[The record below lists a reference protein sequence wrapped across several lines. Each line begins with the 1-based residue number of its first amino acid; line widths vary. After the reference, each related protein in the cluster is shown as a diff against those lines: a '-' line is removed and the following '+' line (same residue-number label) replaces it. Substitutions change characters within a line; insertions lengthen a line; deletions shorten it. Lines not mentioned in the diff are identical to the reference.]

1 MPQHHAIEPNE
12 LLYSLGQS
20 LSAVLDLPD
29 LLIRVVDA
37 AVKLT
42 GASQGWIIIPDPDD
56 GLPRIRAQRRAG
68 SAHTEPL
75 YLVTDDPLIR
85 ELMTGG
91 RAQRLDPSMSRTDRS
106 LLYVPLIAKGQANG
120 HLAVMKGAGEP
131 PFTAL
136 DEDMLAGLAGYA
148 AIAIENA
155 LLYQQA
161 IDHNRELG
169 ILVESASAVS
179 SSLDLDQVLNAIA
192 RQMMRSLNA
201 HWCIISAYDPVTA
214 TIQRLAEHR
223 LAFTPPGRAPESA
236 ELLQSLAAPG
246 QIHTFYCDDPKIP
259 PSGRHLL
266 AVRGCS
272 RMLLLPLQIEGEIMG
287 IVELGS
293 IRDETRWASS
303 TISSCLNVALKLAQM
318 LREPHRHSDGWKEQF
333 LRMARVLTRTA
344 SVEWVSIHT
353 LAPDS
358 GRLVRV
364 LAYGSGFWF
373 DQQGPQLEIDD
384 LPTVSV
390 VLHEQ
395 RVATLSSADPLLDP
409 QEREL
414 FQQMR
419 SGTML
424 AIPLIFKNKTVGLVE
439 LVDLDPGRQFSSREM
454 GLAYTIAGQA
464 AIALEHAHLVSD
476 LQRSLAELKAMQSQL
491 VRTARL
497 SALGELTAMIAHQV
511 NNPLTTVL
519 GDAEML
525 VQDLPPDDPRHASAM
540 AILRAGQRA
549 KAVIDRLLNMARGDE
564 TPRKLDVNHTIEE
577 ALALVGSQITRHNTR
592 IDLDLSP
599 DLPPVLAVPGQLED
613 VWMNLLTNAADAI
626 RSARREM
633 GRIIVRSELLAKEQI
648 ICVQVIDNG
657 SGLDGEQARRVFD
670 PFYTTKPHGEGTGLG
685 LYICRQIVQEHNG
698 QIEIAGISG
707 AGAVVTVRLP
717 VQMQLNDSGGAIHKN
732 G

>member
-20 LSAVLDLPD
+20 LSAVLDLSD

-42 GASQGWIIIPDPDD
+42 QAGQGWIIIPDPDD

-75 YLVTDDPLIR
+75 YVVTDDPLIR
-85 ELMTGG
+85 ELMASGQA
-91 RAQRLDPSMSRTDRS
+91 RRLDSSTGQTDRS

-120 HLAVMKGAGEP
+120 HLAVMKEVGEP
-131 PFTAL
+131 PFTPL

-161 IDHNRELG
+161 IEHNRELS
-169 ILVESASAVS
+169 ILVESANAVS

-201 HWCIISAYDPVTA
+201 HWCIISAYEPVTA

-223 LAFTPPGRAPESA
+223 MAFAPPASAPESA
-236 ELLQSLAAPG
+236 GPLQSLAKPG
-246 QIHTFYCDDPKIP
+246 QIHMFYCDDPQLP
-259 PSGRHLL
+259 PQGYALL
-266 AVRGCS
+266 TAHGYS
-272 RMLLLPLQIEGEIMG
+272 RLLLLPLQIEGEIMG

-293 IRDETRWASS
+293 IHDETRWASS
-303 TISSCLNVALKLAQM
+303 TIGSCLNVALKLAQM
-318 LREPHRHSDGWKEQF
+318 LKDARQHTHEWRQQF
-333 LRMARVLTRTA
+333 FRMARVLIHTA
-344 SVEWVSIHT
+344 SVDWLSIHA
-353 LAPDS
+353 LAPGS
-358 GRLVRV
+358 NRLVRV
-364 LAYGSGFWF
+364 LAYGSGFWVG
-373 DQQGPQLEIDD
+373 QQGPQLEIDE

-414 FQQMR
+414 FRQTR

-424 AIPLIFKNKTVGLVE
+424 AIPLVFKNKTVGLVE
-439 LVDLDPGRQFSSREM
+439 LFDLDPSRQFSAREM

-491 VRTARL
+491 VRAARL

-525 VQDLPPDDPRHASAM
+525 VQDLPSDDPRHASAV

-549 KAVIDRLLNMARGDE
+549 KTVIDRLLNMARGDE

-592 IDLDLSP
+592 IDLELSP

-626 RSARREM
+626 RSAHREP
-633 GRIIVRSELLAKEQI
+633 GRIIVRSELLAEEQV

-657 SGLDGEQARRVFD
+657 SGLDSEQARRVFD

-685 LYICRQIVQEHNG
+685 MYICRQIVQEHNG
-698 QIEIAGISG
+698 QIDITGTSG
-707 AGAVVTVRLP
+707 RGATVTVRLP
-717 VQMQLNDSGGAIHKN
+717 VQM
-732 G
+732 